1 MGRVLVDCILC
12 ITWITEKE
20 NPKNL
25 GRGGGWSA
33 ALE

>member
-20 NPKNL
+20 NPKTWEEEAG
-25 GRGGGWSA
+25 GRQR
-33 ALE
+33 